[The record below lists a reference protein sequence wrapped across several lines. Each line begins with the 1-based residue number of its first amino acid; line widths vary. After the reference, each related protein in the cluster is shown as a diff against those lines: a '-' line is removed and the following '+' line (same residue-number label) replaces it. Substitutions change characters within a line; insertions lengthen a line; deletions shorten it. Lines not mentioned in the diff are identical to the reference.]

1 MATISVT
8 NTNTTQT
15 LDVCLSSWGSNES
28 TAYATIAPNQTHD
41 FTRTDP
47 RGFVMMV
54 RNGSSGQALPYY
66 VLAGDAITASSA
78 TSVTDNGVRLQTIAR
93 NQQLTSTASGT

>member
-8 NTNTTQT
+8 NTNQNQN
-15 LDVCLSSWGSNES
+15 LDVSLSNWGSNES
-28 TAYATIAPNQTHD
+28 TAYQSISPNQTHD

-54 RNGSSGQALPYY
+54 RNGASGQALPYY
-66 VLAGDAITASSA
+66 VLAGDKISASSA
-78 TSVTDNGVRLQTIAR
+78 TSVTDNGVNIPTVAR
-93 NQQLTSTASGT
+93 AQTASASGA

>member
-8 NTNTTQT
+8 NTNTNQT
-15 LDVCLSSWGSNES
+15 LDVSLSIWGGNES
-28 TAYATIAPNQTHD
+28 TAFTSLAPNQTHD

-66 VLAGDAITASSA
+66 VLAGDTISA
-78 TSVTDNGVRLQTIAR
+78 PRQR
-93 NQQLTSTASGT
+93 R